1 MSGVVMLVNEF
12 TPLPVGG
19 AERQAERLSGNLA
32 GRGWNVWVITRSAAG
47 LPNRESRSGFWIIR
61 PSTIGPGKMKSLSF
75 VFGSMVEIW
84 KIRKYFEILHAHLAF
99 GPAFAAVLASL
110 LLGKCVIVKL
120 GNSGQFGDIAVS
132 QKTLRGRFRLYALR
146 HWVDA
151 VIVLDEFME
160 KEALEAG
167 FPARKVVRMKNG
179 IETKL
184 FELQN
189 TQNQY
194 KAGLGV
200 EDRVVVLSAGR
211 LSAQKSID
219 FLLSVFS
226 EAVKMNKKLFLMI
239 LGDGPDRQL
248 LEHKADLLQLN
259 EYIKFAGHQE
269 DVRPYLFASD
279 IFVLPSQSEGISNS
293 LLEAMAAGLPC
304 LVSDTGGNAEVVD
317 YGSCGTILE
326 TGNHSQW
333 TKELLSLSSSEE
345 ARRKLGERAKERAK
359 RTYDYAV
366 TGLEMENLYFSLISE
381 KKSAVYHHRSNTSEG
396 GR

>member
-1 MSGVVMLVNEF
+1 
-12 TPLPVGG
+12 
-19 AERQAERLSGNLA
+19 
-32 GRGWNVWVITRSAAG
+32 
-47 LPNRESRSGFWIIR
+47 
-61 PSTIGPGKMKSLSF
+61 MKSLSF

-167 FPARKVVRMKNG
+167 FPAHKVVRMKNG

-259 EYIKFAGHQE
+259 EYINFAGHQE